1 MPEYRNP
8 RLRTALI
15 AIDDSG
21 RALLL
26 QHTREHGVYWVF
38 PGGGVDPGETLED
51 ALRREVQEELSVSCR
66 IDRLVAIGELIQAN
80 RHVVDFFYTGGIES
94 GADLIIQS
102 EEGITD
108 AGWFSREEISGMRV
122 LPPEIV
128 NILTKIIAGETCGIF
143 YLGEYKVSPES

>member
-15 AIDDSG
+15 AKDEFG
-21 RALLL
+21 RVLLL

-51 ALRREVQEELSVSCR
+51 ALRREIQEELSVACR
-66 IDRLVAIGELIQAN
+66 IDRLVAIGELIQPH
-80 RHVVDFFYTGGIES
+80 RHVVDFFYKGEIETG
-94 GADLIIQS
+94 ANFVIQS
-102 EEGITD
+102 DEGITD
-108 AGWFSREEISGMRV
+108 AGWFSREEISGMKV

-128 NILTKIIAGETCGIF
+128 DLFGKITSVEACGII
-143 YLGEYKVSPES
+143 YLDEYKVEPES

>member
-1 MPEYRNP
+1 MPGYRNP

-15 AIDDSG
+15 AMDDSG
-21 RALLL
+21 RVLLL

-51 ALRREVQEELSVSCR
+51 ALRREVQEELSVSCM
-66 IDRLVAIGELIQAN
+66 IVRLVAIGELIQAH
-80 RHVVDFFYTGGIES
+80 RHVVDFFYTGEIES
-94 GADLIIQS
+94 VGDLIIQS

-128 NILTKIIAGETCGIF
+128 NILTKIIARETCGIS
-143 YLGEYKVSPES
+143 YLGEYKLNPES

>member
-15 AIDDSG
+15 AIGDSG
-21 RALLL
+21 RVLLL
-26 QHTREHGVYWVF
+26 QHTREHGKYWVF
-38 PGGGVDPGETLED
+38 PGGGVGLGETLED
-51 ALRREVQEELSVSCR
+51 ALRREIQEELSVSCT
-66 IDRLVAIGELIQAN
+66 IDGLVAIGELIQPN

-94 GADLIIQS
+94 GSEYVIQS

-108 AGWFSREEISGMRV
+108 AGWFSPEEISGMSV

-128 NILTKIIAGETCGIF
+128 NILTKIISRETCGIF
-143 YLGEYKVSPES
+143 YLGKYKVHPES